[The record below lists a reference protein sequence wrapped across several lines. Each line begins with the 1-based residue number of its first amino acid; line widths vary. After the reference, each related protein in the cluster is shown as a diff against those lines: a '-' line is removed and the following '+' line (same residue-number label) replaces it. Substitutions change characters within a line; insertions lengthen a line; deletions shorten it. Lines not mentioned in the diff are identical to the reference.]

1 MITEDVR
8 KRMNREFRVKVNRG
22 SMSKLVGWKGLVEL
36 IGRFNAYLLVS
47 EALQKPWDK
56 WSHMSRNR
64 VRVTFYVK

>member
-1 MITEDVR
+1 MVSAEIR

-22 SMSKLVGWKGLVEL
+22 SMSKLVGWEGLISL
-36 IGRFNAYLLVS
+36 IGRFNAFLLVS

-56 WSHMSRNR
+56 WSRRSING